1 MNSNSHQKKGVS
13 VKDNNTQQEIPQ
25 TENNSYY
32 VVAESKILEDPRLTD
47 ELLVTFLHLSN
58 FLRRDGFATC
68 SDEWLAQKR
77 RCKIRNV
84 QYHLEALEKA
94 GYLWR
99 ETWKEG
105 MYWKRRIWLSSKY
118 AQYLV
123 ENQLEDEEFKKC
135 LRDAKNCAIDLQ
147 NFAPSKSKKLRH
159 NKKSTEQKKK
169 TTTEPPESSAAPP
182 DSSLFSSNKP
192 WIKKVR
198 KEAPEEVEAF
208 ISYAKAHMHE
218 AECLEKWLMACAT
231 KQYWKT
237 AAPSPEEKKEKHEK
251 IAKWIVKNYPSADIV
266 IGYNY
271 LEFLNGVNSEPV
283 HLKFGDKSFEERC
296 KKELKRRGLDLLF
309 QP

>member
-1 MNSNSHQKKGVS
+1 MEHDNTALQIPQAEKKSLRCDTIEHHIFDDDEHFTTIYNQSLQNIRDPIAHAIYHYLRSLPKDWKVIPKQVANHFGLNVQTVRKKLKVLIELRYMFYGQTKEKGKFGSGIYYLFRKPLSDERFQDFQKKFPKTKKPCAVS
-13 VKDNNTQQEIPQ
+13 SNTVEAHNTKD
-25 TENNSYY
+25 
-32 VVAESKILEDPRLTD
+32 
-47 ELLVTFLHLSN
+47 
-58 FLRRDGFATC
+58 
-68 SDEWLAQKR
+68 
-77 RCKIRNV
+77 
-84 QYHLEALEKA
+84 
-94 GYLWR
+94 
-99 ETWKEG
+99 
-105 MYWKRRIWLSSKY
+105 
-118 AQYLV
+118 
-123 ENQLEDEEFKKC
+123 
-135 LRDAKNCAIDLQ
+135 IDI
-147 NFAPSKSKKLRH
+147 
-159 NKKSTEQKKK
+159 QKKK
-169 TTTEPPESSAAPP
+169 ETTTETKESSAAPP

-218 AECLEKWLMACAT
+218 AEILEKWLMACAT

-309 QP
+309 QA